1 MEFEMSED
9 EIFLR
14 GLLARIEAFDRA
26 QEMKAAM
33 HHASAQQERRKY
45 MQDPEPI
52 TAFSQLEQK

>member
-1 MEFEMSED
+1 MSQD
-9 EIFLR
+9 ELYLR
-14 GLLARIEAFDRA
+14 DLLARIEAFYRA